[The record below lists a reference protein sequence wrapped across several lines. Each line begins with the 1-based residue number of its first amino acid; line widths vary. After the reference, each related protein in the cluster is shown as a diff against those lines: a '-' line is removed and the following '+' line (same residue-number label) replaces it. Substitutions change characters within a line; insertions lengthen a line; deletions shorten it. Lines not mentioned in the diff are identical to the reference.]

1 MDWTPEAI
9 TRLRADLRLSQ
20 TDLAPL
26 LGYTRPQS
34 VGDLESGKRKPSG
47 AVCILLS
54 QLADGLAT
62 SATQP
67 EGPGGSA

>member
-34 VGDLESGKRKPSG
+34 IGDLESGKRKPSG

-54 QLADGLAT
+54 QLADGLAR
-62 SATQP
+62 SKAQP
-67 EGPGGSA
+67 EGPGEGA